1 MKAILVPVMLLIAMG
16 LAGCQQGSQ
25 DQNGSQSP
33 PEVTVA
39 PPLQKTITEWDEY
52 TGRFQATDSVEIR
65 ARVTGYVDRVEFE
78 DGQLVDAG
86 DLLFVIDQRTFK
98 YALQRAEAQHSLA
111 IKEYERAESL
121 LASRSIPQEEF
132 DRRMQTVKITEASLL
147 QAQLDLQFTEVR
159 SPIAGKVSRD
169 LMNVGNLVVADQSIL
184 TNIVSLDPIHFYF
197 DASQTDLLKY
207 IRLDRSGQREGSDTA
222 ANRVEVRLTDEAG
235 FPHPGVMDFVD
246 NRVDESTGTIQGRA
260 LIPNP
265 GAVIY
270 PGMFGLA
277 RLIGRS
283 EVDVLAIPRTAVST
297 DQSRRFVYVVN
308 DENRAQ
314 RRYITL
320 GRMLEEDYQVVDSGL
335 EPGERVVV
343 KGLQRIRQPDQPVT
357 PVQSAADA

>member
-1 MKAILVPVMLLIAMG
+1 MKAFIP
-16 LAGCQQGSQ
+16 LALMSAICLAACQPDPQGQ
-25 DQNGSQSP
+25 GAPQGP

-39 PPLQKTITEWDEY
+39 LPLQQTITEWDEY
-52 TGRFQATDSVEIR
+52 TGRFQATDSVDIR
-65 ARVTGYVDRVEFE
+65 SRVTGYVDRVEFD
-78 DGQLVDAG
+78 DGQLVEAG
-86 DLLFVIDQRTFK
+86 DLLFVIDQRPFR
-98 YALQRAEAQHSLA
+98 YALQRSEAQHALA
-111 IKEYERAESL
+111 VKEYERAKSL

-132 DRRMQTVKITEASLL
+132 DRRMQEVNITEASLL

-169 LMNVGNLVVADQSIL
+169 LMNVGNLVIANETIL
-184 TNIVSLDPIHFYF
+184 TNIVTLDPIHFYF

-207 IRLDRSGQREGSDTA
+207 IRLDRSGQRTGSDTA
-222 ANRVEVRLTDEAG
+222 PNRVEVRLPDETG
-235 FPHPGVMDFVD
+235 FPHPGEMDFVD
-246 NRVDESTGTIQGRA
+246 NRVDESTGTIQARA

-283 EVDVLAIPRTAVST
+283 GVEVLAIPSTSVNT

-320 GRMLEEDYQVVDSGL
+320 GRMLEDGYQVVTSGL

-343 KGLQRIRQPDQPVT
+343 KGIQRIRQPDQPVT
-357 PVQSAADA
+357 PVVAQADN